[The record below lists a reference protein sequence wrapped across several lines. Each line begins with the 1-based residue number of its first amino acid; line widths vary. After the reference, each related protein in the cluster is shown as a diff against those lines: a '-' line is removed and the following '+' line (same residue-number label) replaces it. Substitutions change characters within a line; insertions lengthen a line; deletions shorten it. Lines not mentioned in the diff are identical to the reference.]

1 MIRLPKPLEDYSR
14 RRILVSA
21 CCIGLA
27 ALALIGWS
35 LFDQGWL
42 PVMVAMSVGQGL
54 GTVALGLFLF
64 VVAIDL
70 RRLGAPTEQPPKM
83 DRMSSGRPRR

>member
-1 MIRLPKPLEDYSR
+1 MIRLPKPLEEYSR
-14 RRILVSA
+14 RRLLITA
-21 CCIGLA
+21 CCIGLL

-42 PVMVAMSVGQGL
+42 PVMVAMTAGQGL
-54 GTVALGLFLF
+54 GTVALALFLF

-70 RRLGAPTEQPPKM
+70 RRLGGPTLPPRKQNE
-83 DRMSSGRPRR
+83 